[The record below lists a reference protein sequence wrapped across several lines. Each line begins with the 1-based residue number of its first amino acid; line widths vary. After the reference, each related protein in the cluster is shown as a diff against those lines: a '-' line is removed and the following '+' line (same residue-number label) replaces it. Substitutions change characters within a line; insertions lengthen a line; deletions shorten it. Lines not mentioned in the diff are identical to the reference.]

1 MGSWA
6 RYNKKIVS
14 LEPEMFVYLQTAEQR
29 KVICEA
35 VIPKGF
41 TMKERNMRVSWHKV
55 RNDREEI

>member
-1 MGSWA
+1 
-6 RYNKKIVS
+6 
-14 LEPEMFVYLQTAEQR
+14 MFVYLQTAEQR

-55 RNDREEI
+55 RNDKEEI